1 MTPDESVAHLTPT
14 SWDLASRALLAKAL
28 GEFAHERLLRPRPT
42 GDGSTYL
49 VRGDDPSVEYRF
61 TASVLALDHWVVDAA
76 SVVRHQG
83 GAETPLDALG
93 FFLDFRSALDLDGEP
108 LPTYLEEISATLAAA
123 AFRLATPAPGAA
135 ELSRA
140 AFQTIEANLPEGHPA
155 FVANSGRIGFG
166 VDGQHRYTPESA
178 RPTRLVWLAA
188 HRDHCTFRCSGHLDY
203 DALVSAELDDRT
215 RASFAAVLGGLGLDP
230 DDYLLLPVH
239 PWQWWHRVSVTF
251 AAELGARRLVCL
263 GEGPDEYQPQQSV
276 RTWFNVTNPR
286 RHYVKTALSVVNM
299 GFVRG
304 LSAAYMAATPA
315 INDWVA
321 DLIAGDELLVSTRV
335 SILRELASVGYH
347 HRHLDAATER
357 TSPYRKML
365 AALWRESPVPTLEP
379 GRRLSSM
386 AALLHVDRDGHAL
399 AAALIE
405 ESGLPPA
412 EWLRRYLDAYLVPLL
427 HCFYAHGL
435 AFMPHGENV
444 ILVLSGGVVERVIH
458 KDIAEEVVV
467 MDPDAPLPD
476 EVARVYADVPEHMR
490 LLSILSDVFD
500 GFLRFLSAVL
510 HTRGVL
516 DEDAFWRTV
525 GECAADYVRAV
536 PHLADRVRR
545 YDLFADEFALS
556 CLNRLQLRD
565 TRQMVDL
572 ADPTAALRLVGT
584 LRNPIAPY
592 RPAGC

>member
-1 MTPDESVAHLTPT
+1 M
-14 SWDLASRALLAKAL
+14 
-28 GEFAHERLLRPRPT
+28 
-42 GDGSTYL
+42 
-49 VRGDDPSVEYRF
+49 
-61 TASVLALDHWVVDAA
+61 
-76 SVVRHQG
+76 
-83 GAETPLDALG
+83 
-93 FFLDFRSALDLDGEP
+93 
-108 LPTYLEEISATLAAA
+108 
-123 AFRLATPAPGAA
+123 
-135 ELSRA
+135 
-140 AFQTIEANLPEGHPA
+140 
-155 FVANSGRIGFG
+155 
-166 VDGQHRYTPESA
+166 
-178 RPTRLVWLAA
+178 WLAA

-347 HRHLDAATER
+347 HRQLDAATER

-365 AALWRESPVPTLEP
+365 AALWRESPVPALEP